1 MGKNKLLL
9 VFLLLL
15 ANTKIFAQ
23 INRYVVYFSDKESTS
38 FDVSH
43 PEDYLS
49 ERAIQRRE
57 KQGIAIVE
65 NDLPVNAS
73 YVTAVQSL
81 SASVFHHSKWFN
93 AILIEADESVI
104 PNIENLVFVDS
115 VSFVAP
121 DHMLNGRKSATN
133 KFKSAYE
140 GKGINE
146 SPTDVQNNMLGAINM
161 HAAGYKGE
169 GILIAVF
176 DVGFEGADNRSYFQ
190 HLFDGNKIVGAFDFV
205 LNEPNV
211 FVSHNHGRRVL
222 FCIASQIENSISGTA
237 PNANFILCRTED
249 IETEYRIEEYNWIF
263 AAEYADSAG
272 VDIINTSLG
281 YNEFTDPS
289 MNYTKAQ
296 MDGKTAII
304 SKAAQI
310 AFDKGILLV
319 TSAGNSGNNAWKIV
333 SAPADVEDVL
343 SVGAIRVDS
352 IKSAIS
358 SFGSD
363 LVSFTK
369 PDVVALGSNTVVDF
383 NDSNNSFTTSSG
395 TSFASPLVAGLA
407 AGVWQA
413 FPDKTNKEILTL
425 LRNSGH
431 TASTPDNETGY
442 GIPNFNR
449 ARVLILGLEEN
460 LHSEGFTLY
469 PNPTNGEINLRSTP
483 SYVRTI
489 SIINTLGQSIYQNEL
504 RNKTD
509 VLTINLNGLTSGF
522 YILSINSGQKK
533 IKFFKN

>member
-9 VFLLLL
+9 AFLFLL
-15 ANTKIFAQ
+15 ANTNIFGQ
-23 INRYVVYFSDKESTS
+23 INRYVVHFSDKENTD
-38 FDVSH
+38 FDTSH
-43 PEDYLS
+43 PEDFLS

-65 NDLPVNAS
+65 NDLPIDAN
-73 YVTAVQSL
+73 YITAVQNL
-81 SASVFHHSKWFN
+81 DAAVFHHSKWFN
-93 AILIEADESVI
+93 AILIEADENVI
-104 PNIENLVFVDS
+104 PDIENLAFVDS

-121 DHMLNGRKSATN
+121 DHMLNGRKSAHN
-133 KFKSAYE
+133 KFESAHE

-161 HAAGYKGE
+161 HAAGFMGE
-169 GILIAVF
+169 GMLIGVF
-176 DVGFEGADNRSYFQ
+176 DVGFEGADDRDYFQ
-190 HLFDGNKIVGAFDFV
+190 HLFDENKIVGTFDFV
-205 LNEPNV
+205 LNDTDI

-222 FCIASQIENSISGTA
+222 FCIASRIENAISGTA

-249 IETEYRIEEYNWIF
+249 IDTEYRIEEYNWIF

-281 YNEFTDPS
+281 YNEFTDPT
-289 MNYTKAQ
+289 MNYTNAQ
-296 MDGKTAII
+296 MDGKTAVI
-304 SKAAQI
+304 SRAAQI

-333 SAPADVEDVL
+333 SAPADVQDVL
-343 SVGAIRVDS
+343 SIGAISVDS
-352 IKSAIS
+352 IRSAIS

-363 LVSFTK
+363 LVSFIK
-369 PDVVALGSNTVVDF
+369 PDVVALGSSTVVDF
-383 NDSNNSFTTSSG
+383 NDTNDSFTTSSG

-407 AGVWQA
+407 AGIWQA
-413 FPDKTNKEILTL
+413 FPDKTNKEILSL

-449 ARVLILGLEEN
+449 ARTLILGFEEN
-460 LHSEGFTLY
+460 LFGEDFIIY
-469 PNPTNGEINLRSTP
+469 PNPTNGEITLYSA
-483 SYVRTI
+483 SSHVRTVN
-489 SIINTLGQSIYQNEL
+489 IINTLGQSVYQKEIT
-504 RNKTD
+504 NKTD
-509 VLTINLNGLTSGF
+509 VITIDLSRLTNGF